1 MTTCTASPILPRPLP
16 HPGHSRRRR
25 PWAQLLNAVLDLA
38 GPEAEFV
45 SHGERPWASVT
56 FAGSRHTIALGF
68 SGAAAI
74 AAGEA
79 FAAALPGH
87 EFAIPRQLVA
97 DAVVTA
103 MHHEARPAERLE
115 IEAELLLVEDC

>member
-1 MTTCTASPILPRPLP
+1 MAAASGSSAAPP
-16 HPGHSRRRR
+16 
-25 PWAQLLNAVLDLA
+25 ATELA
-38 GPEAEFV
+38 
-45 SHGERPWASVT
+45 
-56 FAGSRHTIALGF
+56 I
-68 SGAAAI
+68 GAAAI